1 MNSNAAY
8 PCDGCADRVVGC
20 HAACE
25 RYLAARAAAD
35 AQREAERQKRTGDK
49 AAVELL
55 TQGALRSVR
64 RKK

>member
-1 MNSNAAY
+1 MNEVY
-8 PCDGCADRVVGC
+8 PCVCCGERALGC
-20 HAACE
+20 HATCE
-25 RYLAARAAAD
+25 RYLAVRAAAD
-35 AQREAERQKRTGDK
+35 TRREAERQKRPGDK